1 MINSTKEYCIEN
13 LSGSLARTA
22 SWRRSL
28 QAKYNDPRCG
38 RAAETLERLAGETND
53 LSDEAWSELMPF
65 YNWAS
70 FKWSDSVSQA
80 SRQVEFRGVNTLPA
94 FVSTLVGILSEQH

>member
-1 MINSTKEYCIEN
+1 M
-13 LSGSLARTA
+13 SGSLRRTA

-28 QAKYNDPRCG
+28 QTKYNDPRNE
-38 RAAETLERLAGETND
+38 RAAEKLDQLASEAKD
-53 LSDEAWSELMPF
+53 LTDEAWSELMPF

-70 FKWSDSVSQA
+70 FKWSDSLSQA
-80 SRQVEFRGVNTLPA
+80 SRQVQFRGVNTLPA